1 MPAMLLRRLIA
12 KPTRGVERDTVIVP
26 GADGI
31 TPVEVQRVRDPRAR
45 RIRLSVDERGARL
58 TLPPRASLL
67 AGERFLEL
75 HRDWLHEQLARA
87 TVPDSVQPLQPGL
100 TTSLP
105 LRGQAVPLHWEPGR
119 YTRLQLEDDGLH
131 LQWPERASAAM
142 LSRAL
147 RAFYEAQGRADI
159 GRWMPRHLAGLP
171 RVPGRI
177 RFKTMSS
184 QWGSLSP
191 DGSMAL
197 DLSLVLARPSAFEYV
212 LVHELCHLAQANHSP
227 AFWHE
232 VERRFPDWRAERA
245 YFHDQGRLLKAQ
257 LRALLQA

>member
-1 MPAMLLRRLIA
+1 MLLRRLIA
-12 KPTRGVERDTVIVP
+12 KPTRSVERDTVLVPAEDGSAPIV
-26 GADGI
+26 
-31 TPVEVQRVRDPRAR
+31 VQRVRDPRAR

-58 TLPPRASLL
+58 TLPLRASLI
-67 AGERFLEL
+67 AGDRFLEL
-75 HRDWLHEQLARA
+75 HRDWLHEQLARSA
-87 TVPDSVQPLQPGL
+87 VPDSVQPLQPGI
-100 TTSLP
+100 TATLP
-105 LRGQAVPLHWEPGR
+105 LRGQAVPLHWQPGR

-147 RAFYEAQGRADI
+147 REFYEAQGRADI

-171 RVPGRI
+171 RAPGRI
-177 RFKTMSS
+177 RFKLMSS

-197 DLSLVLARPSAFEYV
+197 DLSLVLARPSAFKYV
-212 LVHELCHLAQANHSP
+212 LVHELCHLAQPNHSA

-232 VERRFPDWRAERA
+232 VEQRFPDWRAERA
-245 YFHDQGRLLKAQ
+245 YFHEEGRVLKAQ
-257 LRALLQA
+257 LRALLQS

>member
-1 MPAMLLRRLIA
+1 MRRMLLRRLIA
-12 KPTRGVERDTVIVP
+12 KPTRTVERDTVIVP

-31 TPVEVQRVRDPRAR
+31 TPIEVQRVRDPRAR

-58 TLPPRASLL
+58 TLPLRTSLL
-67 AGERFLEL
+67 AGEQFLEL
-75 HRDWLHEQLARA
+75 HRDWLHEQLARSA
-87 TVPDSVQPLQPGL
+87 APDSVQPLQPGI
-100 TTSLP
+100 TASLP
-105 LRGQAVPLHWEPGR
+105 LRGQAVPLHWQPGR
-119 YTRLQLEDDGLH
+119 YTRLQLADDGLH
-131 LQWPERASAAM
+131 LQWPQRAGAAV
-142 LSRAL
+142 LARAL
-147 RAFYEAQGRADI
+147 REFYEAQGRADI
-159 GRWMPRHLAGLP
+159 GRWMPRHLPGLP

-177 RFKTMSS
+177 RFKMMSS

-232 VERRFPDWRAERA
+232 VQHRFPDWRSERA
-245 YFHDQGRLLKAQ
+245 YFHQEGRLLKAQ
-257 LRALLQA
+257 LRALLQG

>member
-1 MPAMLLRRLIA
+1 MLLRRLIA
-12 KPTRGVERDTVIVP
+12 KPTTIERDTVIVP
-26 GADGI
+26 AADGAPAI
-31 TPVEVQRVRDPRAR
+31 EIQRVRDPRAR

-58 TLPPRASLL
+58 TLPVRASLV
-67 AGERFLEL
+67 AGDRFLEL
-75 HRDWLHEQLARA
+75 HKDWLHEQLARSA
-87 TVPDSVQPLQPGL
+87 VSGSVQPLQPGV
-100 TTSLP
+100 TASLP
-105 LRGQAVPLHWEPGR
+105 LRGQAVPLHWHPGR
-119 YTRLQLEDDGLH
+119 YTRLQLDEDGLH

-147 RAFYEAQGRADI
+147 REFYEAQGRADI

-177 RFKTMSS
+177 RFKVMSS

-191 DGSMAL
+191 DGAMAL

-227 AFWHE
+227 AFWRE
-232 VERRFPDWRAERA
+232 VEQRFPGWHAERA
-245 YFHDQGRLLKAQ
+245 YFHEEGRLLKAQ
-257 LRALLQA
+257 LRALLQAG